1 MSHKLEFSHL
11 LSLEKIFLQNV
22 WNETWAELFVVKMFS
37 ISFGHQR
44 KGNFTGTLNVPN
56 PIDHFFASVILFSIL
71 KQHMLTEEKN
81 FYSEI

>member
-1 MSHKLEFSHL
+1 MRHE
-11 LSLEKIFLQNV
+11 V
-22 WNETWAELFVVKMFS
+22 FVVKMFS

-44 KGNFTGTLNVPN
+44 KGNFKGTLNVPN

-71 KQHMLTEEKN
+71 KQHMLTEEKI